1 VKLKIV
7 IVDLELS
14 TKAKKRL
21 AFGIPLALI
30 LASGAVAFAGMD
42 WALPHEWSNS
52 AGPTYAGPSLKASDL
67 DDNFNALADAGASL
81 EARVAALEAAHARE
95 TADGGYSLGGTF
107 CGQTAASY
115 SGNIQ
120 SQVSGTTNGYEAA
133 KSICQTTCQ
142 SVSAHMCSSE
152 ELIRSRALGNT
163 VLTLE
168 SWISAGIQNITVPAG
183 AFSDCGAWEV
193 ANSSLGPDEA
203 GWKTCSASQPIAC
216 CD

>member
-1 VKLKIV
+1 MKLKMI

-14 TKAKKRL
+14 TTAKKRL

-30 LASGAVAFAGMD
+30 LASGALAFAGIN
-42 WALPHEWSNS
+42 WTPPREWSND
-52 AGPTYAGPSLKASDL
+52 AGPTYAGPSLRASDL

-81 EARVAALEAAHARE
+81 EARVAALEAAHAKE

-115 SGNIQ
+115 NGNIK
-120 SQVSGTTNGYEAA
+120 SQVSGTTTGYEAA
-133 KSICQTTCQ
+133 KSICQMTCQ
-142 SVSAHMCSSE
+142 SPSAHMCSSE
-152 ELIRSRALGNT
+152 ELIRSRALGSA
-163 VLTLE
+163 VITLE
-168 SWISAGIQNITVPAG
+168 SWISTGIQNITVPAG

-193 ANSSLGPDEA
+193 ANSSVGPDVS
-203 GWKTCSASQPIAC
+203 GWQTCSASQPIAC